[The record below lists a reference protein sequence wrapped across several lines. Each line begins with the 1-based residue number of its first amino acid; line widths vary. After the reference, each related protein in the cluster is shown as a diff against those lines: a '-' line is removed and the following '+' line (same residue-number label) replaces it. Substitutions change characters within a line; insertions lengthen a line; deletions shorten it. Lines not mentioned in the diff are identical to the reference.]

1 MQVKLSIDNLTFSY
15 EKNNIII
22 DSLSFSIKS
31 TDRVCIIGDN
41 GSGKSTFLKILSGI
55 INTGCNIYFQGK
67 IVNNL
72 IEYKKKIAYIP
83 DKPYLYDLMTGEENL
98 SLIENLWGIKDSNDY
113 WNKIYNLSE
122 MFNMSPYLSQLVQNY
137 SFGMKHKLFFIAM
150 FARKTEIIFLDE
162 PFTALDQKSQEI
174 AIDLLKTYSK
184 NGGAILFVS
193 HLKDLQRELANK
205 IYLMSNGKLK
215 EM

>member
-1 MQVKLSIDNLTFSY
+1 
-15 EKNNIII
+15 
-22 DSLSFSIKS
+22 
-31 TDRVCIIGDN
+31 
-41 GSGKSTFLKILSGI
+41 
-55 INTGCNIYFQGK
+55 
-67 IVNNL
+67 
-72 IEYKKKIAYIP
+72 
-83 DKPYLYDLMTGEENL
+83 
-98 SLIENLWGIKDSNDY
+98 
-113 WNKIYNLSE
+113 
-122 MFNMSPYLSQLVQNY
+122 
-137 SFGMKHKLFFIAM
+137 MKHKLFFIAT

-184 NGGAILFVS
+184 NGGAILLVS